1 MSGGGE
7 RMPMRQLP
15 FKHLQLQGLLTVIAV
30 TDNCL
35 SFSLKGNLET
45 CSVKI
50 LVAVWCVCV
59 CARARSCRLVGVC
72 VCVCVCVS
80 NQVVSEEWKEIFL
93 ILTAQFCQC

>member
-1 MSGGGE
+1 
-7 RMPMRQLP
+7 MRQLP

-35 SFSLKGNLET
+35 SFSVKGNLET

-59 CARARSCRLVGVC
+59 CGWVGGWVC
-72 VCVCVCVS
+72 VRALVQSGGGGCVFVF
-80 NQVVSEEWKEIFL
+80 QIRLFL
-93 ILTAQFCQC
+93 KSGRKYF

>member
-35 SFSLKGNLET
+35 SFSVKGNLET
-45 CSVKI
+45 FSVKI
-50 LVAVWCVCV
+50 LVAAWCVCV
-59 CARARSCRLVGVC
+59 WVSGWVGVC
-72 VCVCVCVS
+72 VCALMQSGGGGCVFVF
-80 NQVVSEEWKEIFL
+80 QIRLFL
-93 ILTAQFCQC
+93 KSGRKYF

>member
-35 SFSLKGNLET
+35 SFSVKGNLET
-45 CSVKI
+45 FSVKI
-50 LVAVWCVCV
+50 LVAAWCVCV
-59 CARARSCRLVGVC
+59 CVGEWVGGCVCARSCSLVGVG
-72 VCVCVCVS
+72 VCLCFKSGC
-80 NQVVSEEWKEIFL
+80 F
-93 ILTAQFCQC
+93 

>member
-35 SFSLKGNLET
+35 SFSVKGNLET
-45 CSVKI
+45 FSVKI
-50 LVAVWCVCV
+50 LVAAWCVCV
-59 CARARSCRLVGVC
+59 CVRAHAVWWGW
-72 VCVCVCVS
+72 VCVCVS

-93 ILTAQFCQC
+93 IFTAQFCQC